1 MNIIF
6 EGLSGVGKTTVMEE
20 VCKELKINNISY
32 EAIGDLSYETP
43 IKNVLL
49 EMVSKDPLMNVNEK
63 FNTSLYES
71 LLLAANHHYVQEK
84 LKNCNKICLY
94 DRDFLSL
101 LAYQKVLIDNEYK
114 NGDEIY
120 DIYKKLVLLNLKTV
134 DYIFYIETPLDILVK
149 RTEKRDNRK
158 FSDDDINSLIKIKER
173 YLIEI
178 EEFKDK
184 VVFLNGEDTIE
195 NNKEKVLNFIKR
207 GI

>member
-1 MNIIF
+1 MNVIF

-20 VCKELKINNISY
+20 VCKELETNNIPY

-49 EMVSKDPLMNVNEK
+49 EMVSKDPLMNANEK

-84 LKNCNKICLY
+84 FRGSNKICLY

-134 DYIFYIETPLDILVK
+134 DYIFYIETPLDILVE

-158 FSDDDINSLIKIKER
+158 FSEDDINSLIKIRER

-178 EEFKDK
+178 EDFKDK

-195 NNKEKVLNFIKR
+195 NNKEKVLNYIKR

>member
-195 NNKEKVLNFIKR
+195 NNKEKVLNYIKR

>member
-158 FSDDDINSLIKIKER
+158 FSVDDINSLIKIKER

>member
-173 YLIEI
+173 YLIEL

-195 NNKEKVLNFIKR
+195 NNKEKVLNLIKR